1 VANKKFNDGVYF
13 SRINVDQLI
22 LCLDR
27 LGWPATMREF
37 IRENRDR
44 LDHLLYDVGIDYR
57 MIDGRIEVIKSAYY
71 GIF

>member
-1 VANKKFNDGVYF
+1 MANKPVSDSVYF

-22 LCLDR
+22 FFLKKMSYPGELVSFV
-27 LGWPATMREF
+27 E
-37 IRENRDR
+37 ENKSN

-57 MIDGRIEVIKSAYY
+57 MDGNDLVILKSAYY